1 MEKLIIKCRNKIK
14 NDYNI
19 ATLLIIDNGTFLYI
33 YLNLNYLFLIK
44 PKNILFFK
52 LNQKLI
58 TEIWP
63 QFYESQLILF

>member
-14 NDYNI
+14 NYYNI

-44 PKNILFFK
+44 PKNIIFWNMATILWITIDFI
-52 LNQKLI
+52 LI
-58 TEIWP
+58 TYI
-63 QFYESQLILF
+63 Y